1 MKLKLSEGKN
11 FVFGKISYDEENTDE
26 YIELLF
32 EKFGKE
38 FFKEVYFKYQKGMT
52 IDVAF
57 KEVLIKHNKLK
68 SLNIKK
74 LKIKSKMV

>member
-1 MKLKLSEGKN
+1 MKVKWSKGKN

-38 FFKEVYFKYQKGMT
+38 FFEKVYLEYQKGTT

-57 KEVLIKHNKLK
+57 KEMLIKHNKLK
-68 SLNIKK
+68 PLNIKK
-74 LKIKSKMV
+74 LKIKKQ

>member
-1 MKLKLSEGKN
+1 MKLKWSKGKN

-38 FFKEVYFKYQKGMT
+38 FFEEVYLEYQKGTT

-68 SLNIKK
+68 PLNIKK
-74 LKIKSKMV
+74 LQIKKQ

>member
-1 MKLKLSEGKN
+1 MKLKWSKGKN
-11 FVFGKISYDEENTDE
+11 FVFGKISYDKENTDE

-38 FFKEVYFKYQKGMT
+38 FFEEVYLEYQKGTT

-68 SLNIKK
+68 PLNIKK
-74 LKIKSKMV
+74 LKIKKQ